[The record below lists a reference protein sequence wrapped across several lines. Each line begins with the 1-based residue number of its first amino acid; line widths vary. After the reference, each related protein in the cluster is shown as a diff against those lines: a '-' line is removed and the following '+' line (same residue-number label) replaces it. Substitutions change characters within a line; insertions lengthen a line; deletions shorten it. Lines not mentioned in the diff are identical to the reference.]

1 LFTNLFQVTGQ
12 ADKLST
18 TIHVP
23 KPSPSQV
30 IDYTHCCLLQVP
42 LVSRMNLLRIFSYS
56 SERKVGEIPN
66 DLQELEPLHMTMSDD
81 EYSRPSKKSRVSYG
95 MFRCMVEA
103 LLVLSIV
110 FLISFYELRNR
121 GSDYLPT
128 SVEPVPQM
136 CECLL

>member
-1 LFTNLFQVTGQ
+1 
-12 ADKLST
+12 
-18 TIHVP
+18 
-23 KPSPSQV
+23 
-30 IDYTHCCLLQVP
+30 
-42 LVSRMNLLRIFSYS
+42 MNLLRIFSYS
-56 SERKVGEIPN
+56 SERKVGEIHD

-81 EYSRPSKKSRVSYG
+81 EYSRPSKKSRVPFG

-110 FLISFYELRNR
+110 FLILFYESRNR
-121 GSDYLPT
+121 GNDYLPT